1 MKAFRVTARMRSERL
16 SDSGHSSTPDDLI
29 EFCGS
34 PSTTLGVELE
44 LGLVDRHTRQLKAA
58 SNEVLAELECSGAR
72 LGEKVKHELFQSTL
86 EVITGVCDTVDD
98 AIEDLSTSLA
108 AVRCVTDRMELDLI
122 GSATHPFSD
131 WSEQLVSPHERYSQL
146 VDSIQWP
153 ARRLAIHG
161 VHFHVGVPSGEHAIA
176 VVRSLA
182 YHLPMFLALTASSPF
197 WLGRDTGLASSRTK
211 IFEGLPTAGL
221 PPPLEDWAEFER
233 LMGGML
239 RGRIISSIREIW
251 WDCRPHPDFGTV
263 ELRMCDG
270 IATMDEVAAV
280 AAMAQSLVTELVER
294 FDAGEPLPVAPEW
307 VVRENKWLAARFGAD
322 DSFLVDG
329 DGLRRPAPEL
339 IAELV
344 DRLGPTA
351 TRRGCRDH
359 LERVPQLLERG
370 GSYRRQRQVLAD
382 GGSMTELVEAL
393 AREHREGLP

>member
-1 MKAFRVTARMRSERL
+1 MP
-16 SDSGHSSTPDDLI
+16 SDHRPGSGHSYTPDVPI

-44 LGLVDRHTRQLKAA
+44 LGLVDRRTRELRAA
-58 SNEVLAELECSGAR
+58 SNEVLAELERRGAQ

-98 AIEDLSTSLA
+98 AIADLSGSLA
-108 AVRCVTDRMELDLI
+108 QVRCVTDGMELDLI

-131 WSEQLVSPHERYSQL
+131 WSDQVVSPHERYAQL

-182 YHLPMFLALTASSPF
+182 YHLPLFLGLTASSPY

-221 PPPLEDWAEFER
+221 PPPLADWAEFER
-233 LMGGML
+233 LMDGML

-280 AAMAQSLVTELVER
+280 AAMAQSLVAELVAR
-294 FDAGEPLPVAPEW
+294 FDEGEVLPVAPEW
-307 VVRENKWLAARFGAD
+307 VVRENKWLAARFGSE

-329 DGLRRPAPEL
+329 EGTRRPATELIPEL
-339 IAELV
+339 VE
-344 DRLGPTA
+344 RLTPTA
-351 TRRGCRDH
+351 AALGCRTQ
-359 LERVPQLLERG
+359 LEQVTAMLERG
-370 GSYRRQRQVLAD
+370 GSYRRQRGVIAA
-382 GGSMTELVEAL
+382 GGTMTELVDSL
-393 AREHREGLP
+393 AREHREGLR